1 MTAPVIG
8 VGVPAWQG
16 AAFVA
21 ETLESVLNQRGVR
34 LKLFISIDGADADT
48 ERACL
53 PFASDPR
60 VRIVV
65 QPRRLGWVKNTA
77 AVLAGASEQAKFVCV
92 QPYDDVVEA
101 DYLATLLD
109 AARDHPHAAVVFS
122 DIAAFGTA
130 EGVISQESVI
140 GTPMERQLL
149 LLTRHFSAIA
159 YRGLN
164 RASALKAVPPI
175 SGNNHRDFACDTVWM
190 ARLARAGDL
199 VRVPRVLY
207 HKRFHP
213 GSTHAEWPTW
223 HRWQKGRAWVQHCL
237 DMLAEALTVA
247 TSIEERRLLI
257 DAARARLRGS
267 HIDYWGIRN
276 LSRMR
281 RWGLRVA
288 FETGAAIRTDIGPLG
303 FRGTKKSSAAS
314 VAV

>member
-1 MTAPVIG
+1 MTAPLIG
-8 VGVPAWQG
+8 VGVPVWRG

-34 LKLFISIDGADADT
+34 FKIFISIDGPDADS

-77 AVLAGASEQAKFVCV
+77 AVLAGASEQAEFVCV
-92 QPYDDVVEA
+92 QPHDDLVET

-122 DIAAFGTA
+122 DLALFGTQ

-140 GTPMERQLL
+140 GAPMERQLL
-149 LLTRHFSAIA
+149 LLTRHINAVA

-164 RASALKAVPPI
+164 RTSALKAVPPI
-175 SGNNHRDFACDTVWM
+175 AGNGFGDFACDTVWM
-190 ARLARAGDL
+190 ARLARVGDL

-207 HKRFHP
+207 HKRVHP
-213 GSTHAEWPTW
+213 NSTYAGWKKWP
-223 HRWQKGRAWVQHCL
+223 RGKKGAAWIWHCL

-247 TSIEERRLLI
+247 TSIEERRQLI
-257 DAARARLRGS
+257 DAARERLCAS
-267 HIDYWGIRN
+267 HIEMRRIRE
-276 LSRMR
+276 LSRIS
-281 RWGLRVA
+281 RWGMRVA
-288 FETGAAIRTDIGPLG
+288 FDVGAAIRSDIGPLWHI
-303 FRGTKKSSAAS
+303 RRD
-314 VAV
+314 